1 MRSTILTG
9 LIVSCACLASFAC
22 SGSNS
27 DSDDSSGAAGTNV
40 AGTSAASGG
49 SGGHGGASGSAG
61 TTTLGGGPSGSAG
74 SFATGGS
81 SALGGAGVGGASGGA
96 AGASGGTGGAGG
108 SGGVNTGGGI
118 LGPTGLVHPGVL
130 VNKAMLEFVKSKI
143 AAKAEPWT
151 TAMNAASSSDFG
163 SLSYTAHPV
172 ANVEC
177 GPTSNPDI
185 GCTDEKNDVI
195 AAYTHAL
202 LWYYTGNQAH
212 AAKAIQIMNAWSAV
226 LKQHTLD
233 NAQLQ
238 SAWAAEIFP
247 RAAEIIRYSDAG
259 WSQADIQQFTNM
271 LNTAYYPEVKDGST
285 RTGNWDTSAI
295 DAAMNIAVFNDDM
308 TEFKNTVALWK
319 ARTPAYVYL
328 TSDGALPVQPPRQ
341 TALSDSGLKGYWYN
355 PKAFIDGIGQETC
368 RDESG
373 TGTQAFGHVQY
384 GVAGI
389 INAAETARIQGVD
402 LFSLEEKRLTAF
414 LELHAKYILGGS
426 TTDLCTT
433 AQNKT
438 AADPMWDIGYNAYA
452 NVLGQSLPQTKALL
466 AKIRPT
472 DATHHMAWETLT
484 HGDIGNVGL

>member
-1 MRSTILTG
+1 MMG
-9 LIVSCACLASFAC
+9 
-22 SGSNS
+22 
-27 DSDDSSGAAGTNV
+27 GA
-40 AGTSAASGG
+40 
-49 SGGHGGASGSAG
+49 GHGGAAS
-61 TTTLGGGPSGSAG
+61 SAG
-74 SFATGGS
+74 SS
-81 SALGGAGVGGASGGA
+81 SMSGGAGSGTAGAFTAGGTSSS
-96 AGASGGTGGAGG
+96 AGASGAGGATSGGTGGSTTSTGGSAGAGG

-130 VNKAMLEFVKSKI
+130 MNKAMLEFVKSKI

-151 TAMNAASSSDFG
+151 SALADASSSSYG
-163 SLSYTAHPV
+163 SLNYKAHPV
-172 ANVEC
+172 DNVQC

-202 LWYYTGNQAH
+202 LWYYTGDQKH
-212 AAKAIQIMNAWSAV
+212 AAKAIEIMNAWSAV
-226 LKQHTLD
+226 LKKHSLD
-233 NAQLQ
+233 NEQLQ
-238 SAWAAEIFP
+238 AAWCAEIFP
-247 RAAEIIRYSDAG
+247 RAAEIIRYSEAG
-259 WSQADIQQFTNM
+259 WSDTDIKQFTTM

-308 TEFKNTVALWK
+308 TEFNKTVDLWK

-328 TSDGALPVQPPRQ
+328 KTDGALPVQPPRQ
-341 TALSDSGLKGYWYN
+341 NALSDSGLKGYWYN

-389 INAAETARIQGVD
+389 INAAETARVQGVD
-402 LFSLEEKRLTAF
+402 LFSLEQKRLGAF

-438 AADPMWDIGYNAYA
+438 AADPMWDIGYNAIA
-452 NVLGQSLPQTKALL
+452 NVLGQPLPQTKALL
-466 AKIRPT
+466 QKIRPT